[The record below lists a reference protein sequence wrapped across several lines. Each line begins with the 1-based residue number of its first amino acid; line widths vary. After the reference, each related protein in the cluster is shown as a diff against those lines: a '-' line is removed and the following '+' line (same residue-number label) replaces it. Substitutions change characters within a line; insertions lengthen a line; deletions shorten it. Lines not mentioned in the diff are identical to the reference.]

1 MGLLHGC
8 YPIATFPQLAAAF
21 FALNGAVTWAKQV
34 TDITASSALHRTT
47 APPVTCTFA
56 AVAKAQPRPP
66 PCGGFQFEKHTE
78 RPVAETARQ
87 TAESCGGR
95 IRRRGRATAHRRTG
109 IAGHES
115 LADTIPVGNH
125 FQNSISGFLRGD
137 DRTPIADV
145 TITAKSG
152 DFTGTTKSGPNGSW
166 TIGVPTQGTYQVEL
180 DESTLPE
187 GIQLAEGQENPRSVT
202 FSQTSNLS
210 VIFTFGEGI
219 VVQQQDFGQ
228 NLLNRLVAGLSF
240 GLLLALASVGLSLI
254 FGTTGLTNFAHGEMV
269 TLGAVLVFA
278 FNAMGLPFWLA
289 IILALLGGGL
299 FGYVQD
305 AGLWRPLRRRGTG
318 LVPMMIVS
326 IGLALA
332 VRYVIQFYFGGATQ
346 QLPFAQSAEIQIGP
360 VSISPNNLWSLV
372 ISAVVIAILGVILLK
387 TRLGKATRAV
397 ADNPALAA
405 ASGIDVDSVIRIVW
419 ITGGMLASLGGIL
432 WAYYRPGVTF
442 DMGSQILLLIFAGV
456 TLGGLGTVWGALIGS
471 IIVGIFVELTTV
483 FGLAAD
489 LKYVGALFIMI
500 VVLLFR
506 PQGILGRR
514 ERVG

>member
-1 MGLLHGC
+1 M
-8 YPIATFPQLAAAF
+8 
-21 FALNGAVTWAKQV
+21 GAV
-34 TDITASSALHRTT
+34 
-47 APPVTCTFA
+47 FA
-56 AVAKAQPRPP
+56 AVAALLLI
-66 PCGGFQFEKHTE
+66 
-78 RPVAETARQ
+78 VAPATHATTPSPTPSPSVSPSVSNETF
-87 TAESCGGR
+87 T
-95 IRRRGRATAHRRTG
+95 
-109 IAGHES
+109 
-115 LADTIPVGNH
+115 N
-125 FQNSISGFLRGD
+125 NISGFLRGD
-137 DRTPIADV
+137 DRTPLAGVKIAV
-145 TITAKSG
+145 KG
-152 DFTGTTKSGPNGSW
+152 DGFTGSTESSANGSW
-166 TIGVPTQGTYQVEL
+166 SIGVPTQGTYEVNL
-180 DESTLPE
+180 DESTIPD
-187 GIQLAEGQENPRSVT
+187 GRKLADGQENPRTVT

-210 VIFTFGEGI
+210 VIFAFGEGI
-219 VVQQQDFGQ
+219 VVQQQDFGK
-228 NLLNRLVAGLSF
+228 NLINRLMAGLSF
-240 GLLLALASVGLSLI
+240 GLLLALAAVGLSLI

-278 FNAMGLPFWLA
+278 FSAMNLPFWLA
-289 IILALLGGGL
+289 ILLAVLGGGL

-305 AGLWRPLRRRGTG
+305 AGLWKPLRRRGTG

-332 VRYVIQFYFGGATQ
+332 TRYAIQFYFGGATQ

-360 VSISPNNLWSLV
+360 ISISPNNLWSLL
-372 ISAVVIAILGVILLK
+372 ISAVVISVLGIVLLK

-456 TLGGLGTVWGALIGS
+456 TLGGLGTVFGALIGS
-471 IIVGIFVELTTV
+471 VIVGIFVELTTV

>member
-1 MGLLHGC
+1 MLH
-8 YPIATFPQLAAAF
+8 
-21 FALNGAVTWAKQV
+21 
-34 TDITASSALHRTT
+34 
-47 APPVTCTFA
+47 
-56 AVAKAQPRPP
+56 
-66 PCGGFQFEKHTE
+66 
-78 RPVAETARQ
+78 
-87 TAESCGGR
+87 
-95 IRRRGRATAHRRTG
+95 RRRGRLLKAVGAVFAAIITVLLVVAPASQATTP
-109 IAGHES
+109 S
-115 LADTIPVGNH
+115 PTPSPTNTV
-125 FQNSISGFLRGD
+125 FQNSISGFLRD
-137 DRTPIADV
+137 DERKPIADV
-145 TITAKSG
+145 TISAKSG
-152 DFTGTTKSGPNGSW
+152 DFTGKAKSAANGAW
-166 TIGVPTQGTYQVEL
+166 TIGVPTQGTYEVEL
-180 DESTLPE
+180 DESTLPQ
-187 GIQLAEGQENPRSVT
+187 GIKLAEGQENPRSVT

-210 VIFTFGEGI
+210 VIFAFGKGI
-219 VVQQQDFGQ
+219 VVQEQNFAQ

-269 TLGAVLVFA
+269 TLGAVVMF
-278 FNAMGLPFWLA
+278 GLSSLNFPFWLA
-289 IILALLGGGL
+289 GLLSLLFGGL
-299 FGYVQD
+299 AGYVQD
-305 AGLWRPLRRRGTG
+305 AGLWKPLRSRGTG

-332 VRYVIQFYFGGATQ
+332 VRYVIQFNFGGATQ
-346 QLPFAQSAEIQIGP
+346 QLPFAQSPEIQLGP

-372 ISAVVIAILGVILLK
+372 ISAVVIAVIGIVLLK

-405 ASGIDVDSVIRIVW
+405 ASGIDVDGVIRIVW
-419 ITGGMLASLGGIL
+419 IAGGMLAALGGIL

-456 TLGGLGTVWGALIGS
+456 TLGGLGTVFGALVGS

-500 VVLLFR
+500 IVLLFR

>member
-1 MGLLHGC
+1 VG
-8 YPIATFPQLAAAF
+8 TVFAAAA
-21 FALNGAVTWAKQV
+21 ALLLIVAP
-34 TDITASSALHRTT
+34 ASQATT
-47 APPVTCTFA
+47 PSPTPSPPSN
-56 AVAKAQPRPP
+56 Q
-66 PCGGFQFEKHTE
+66 Q
-78 RPVAETARQ
+78 
-87 TAESCGGR
+87 
-95 IRRRGRATAHRRTG
+95 
-109 IAGHES
+109 
-115 LADTIPVGNH
+115 
-125 FQNSISGFLRGD
+125 FQNTISGFLRGD
-137 DRTPIADV
+137 DRAPIPGV
-145 TITAKSG
+145 TITVRNGGFEAS
-152 DFTGTTKSGPNGSW
+152 TKSAANGSW
-166 TIGVPTQGTYQVEL
+166 SVGVPAQGTYEVEL

-187 GIQLAEGQENPRSVT
+187 GIRLAEGQENPRQVT

-210 VIFTFGEGI
+210 VIFTFGQGI
-219 VVQQQDFGQ
+219 VIQQQDFGQ

-278 FNAMGLPFWLA
+278 FNAMNLPFWLA
-289 IILALLGGGL
+289 ILLAVLGGGL

-305 AGLWRPLRRRGTG
+305 AGLWKPLRRRGTG

-332 VRYVIQFYFGGATQ
+332 VRYVIQFFFGGATQ
-346 QLPFAQSAEIQIGP
+346 QLPFAQSSEIQIGP

-372 ISAVVIAILGVILLK
+372 ISVVVIALLGIVLLK

-419 ITGGMLASLGGIL
+419 VVGGMLAALGGIL

-456 TLGGLGTVWGALIGS
+456 TLGGLGTVWGALVGS
-471 IIVGIFVELTTV
+471 VIVGIFVELTTV

>member
-1 MGLLHGC
+1 VEVLNLRRTPKGLPRKRPAGLLKAMGA
-8 YPIATFPQLAAAF
+8 IASLVLALLLAAAP
-21 FALNGAVTWAKQV
+21 
-34 TDITASSALHRTT
+34 ASQ
-47 APPVTCTFA
+47 A
-56 AVAKAQPRPP
+56 ATPSPTPP
-66 PCGGFQFEKHTE
+66 PSDQQF
-78 RPVAETARQ
+78 R
-87 TAESCGGR
+87 
-95 IRRRGRATAHRRTG
+95 
-109 IAGHES
+109 
-115 LADTIPVGNH
+115 
-125 FQNSISGFLRGD
+125 NSISGFLRD
-137 DRTPIADV
+137 DARNPLEGV
-145 TITAKSG
+145 KITAKNA
-152 DFTGTTKSGPNGSW
+152 DFTGTATSGANGSW
-166 TIGVPTQGTYQVEL
+166 RIAVPTQGSYEVEL

-187 GIQLAEGQENPRSVT
+187 GIKLAEGQSNPRTVT

-210 VIFTFGEGI
+210 VIFAFGEGI

-278 FNAMGLPFWLA
+278 FSAMNLPFWLA

-299 FGYVQD
+299 FGYAQD
-305 AGLWRPLRRRGTG
+305 AGLWRPLRRRGSG

-332 VRYVIQFYFGGATQ
+332 VRYIIQFNFGGATQ
-346 QLPFAQSAEIQIGP
+346 QLPFAQSAEIRIGP

-372 ISAVVIAILGVILLK
+372 ISAIVIALIGIVLLK

-405 ASGIDVDSVIRIVW
+405 ASGIDVDGVIRLVW
-419 ITGGMLASLGGIL
+419 IVGGVLASLGGIL

-456 TLGGLGTVWGALIGS
+456 TLGGLGTVFGALIGS
-471 IIVGIFVELTTV
+471 VIVGIFVELTTV

>member
-1 MGLLHGC
+1 MLK
-8 YPIATFPQLAAAF
+8 AV
-21 FALNGAVTWAKQV
+21 GAV
-34 TDITASSALHRTT
+34 
-47 APPVTCTFA
+47 FA
-56 AVAKAQPRPP
+56 AIITILLVVAPASQ
-66 PCGGFQFEKHTE
+66 
-78 RPVAETARQ
+78 
-87 TAESCGGR
+87 
-95 IRRRGRATAHRRTG
+95 ATTP
-109 IAGHES
+109 S
-115 LADTIPVGNH
+115 PTPSPTTTV
-125 FQNSISGFLRGD
+125 FQNSISGFLRD
-137 DRTPIADV
+137 DERKPIADV
-145 TITAKSG
+145 TITATSG
-152 DFTGTTKSGPNGSW
+152 DFTGTAKSAANGAW
-166 TIGVPTQGTYQVEL
+166 TIGVPTQGTYEVEL

-187 GIQLAEGQENPRSVT
+187 GIKLAEGQENPRSVT

-210 VIFTFGEGI
+210 VIFAFGKGI
-219 VVQQQDFGQ
+219 VIEEQNFAQ

-269 TLGAVLVFA
+269 TLGAVVMFGLS
-278 FNAMGLPFWLA
+278 AMNLPFWLA
-289 IILALLGGGL
+289 GLLALIFGGL
-299 FGYVQD
+299 AGYVQD
-305 AGLWRPLRRRGTG
+305 AGLWKPLRGRGTG

-332 VRYVIQFYFGGATQ
+332 VRYVIQFNFGGATQ
-346 QLPFAQSAEIQIGP
+346 QLPFAQSPEIQLGP
-360 VSISPNNLWSLV
+360 VSISPNNLWSLI
-372 ISAVVIAILGVILLK
+372 ISAVVIAVIGIVLLK

-405 ASGIDVDSVIRIVW
+405 ASGIDVDGVIRIVW
-419 ITGGMLASLGGIL
+419 VAGGMLAALGGIL

-456 TLGGLGTVWGALIGS
+456 TLGGLGTVFGALVGS

-500 VVLLFR
+500 IVLLFR

>member
-1 MGLLHGC
+1 MRRTPRGLLIRRPAGLLKVWGA
-8 YPIATFPQLAAAF
+8 IASAVVALLLVAAP
-21 FALNGAVTWAKQV
+21 
-34 TDITASSALHRTT
+34 ASQAGTP
-47 APPVTCTFA
+47 APT
-56 AVAKAQPRPP
+56 PP
-66 PCGGFQFEKHTE
+66 PSNQQFQ
-78 RPVAETARQ
+78 
-87 TAESCGGR
+87 
-95 IRRRGRATAHRRTG
+95 
-109 IAGHES
+109 
-115 LADTIPVGNH
+115 DT
-125 FQNSISGFLRGD
+125 ISGFLRD
-137 DRTPIADV
+137 DSRRPLEGV
-145 TITAKSG
+145 KITAKSG
-152 DFTGTTKSGPNGSW
+152 SFTGEAKSGPNGSW
-166 TIGVPTQGTYQVEL
+166 SIGVPQQGTYEIQL
-180 DESTLPE
+180 DESTLPK
-187 GIQLAEGQENPRSVT
+187 GIKLAEGQQNPRTVT

-210 VIFTFGEGI
+210 VIFAFGKGI

-269 TLGAVLVFA
+269 TLGAVLVFGFSA
-278 FNAMGLPFWLA
+278 LNLPFWLA
-289 IILALLGGGL
+289 IVLALLGGGL
-299 FGYVQD
+299 LGYVQD

-332 VRYVIQFYFGGATQ
+332 IRYIIQFYFGGATQ

-360 VSISPNNLWSLV
+360 ISISPNNLWSLV
-372 ISAVVIAILGVILLK
+372 ISAVVIALLGIVLLK

-405 ASGIDVDSVIRIVW
+405 ASGIDVDGVIRLVW
-419 ITGGMLASLGGIL
+419 IVGGVLASLGGIL

-456 TLGGLGTVWGALIGS
+456 TLGGLGTVFGALVGS

>member
-1 MGLLHGC
+1 LRSTSQGLPAARRPGLLRLVGA
-8 YPIATFPQLAAAF
+8 IGASILAILLVAAP
-21 FALNGAVTWAKQV
+21 
-34 TDITASSALHRTT
+34 ASQ
-47 APPVTCTFA
+47 A
-56 AVAKAQPRPP
+56 ASPSPTP
-66 PCGGFQFEKHTE
+66 SPSN
-78 RPVAETARQ
+78 Q
-87 TAESCGGR
+87 T
-95 IRRRGRATAHRRTG
+95 
-109 IAGHES
+109 
-115 LADTIPVGNH
+115 
-125 FQNSISGFLRGD
+125 FQNNISGFLRD
-137 DRTPIADV
+137 DARAPLANV
-145 TITAKSG
+145 TITAKGG
-152 DFTGTTKSGPNGSW
+152 DFTGTTKSAANGSW
-166 TIGVPTQGTYQVEL
+166 SIGVPQQGTYTVEL

-187 GIQLAEGQENPRSVT
+187 GITLAEGQENPREVT

-210 VIFTFGEGI
+210 VIFAFGKGI

-278 FNAMGLPFWLA
+278 FNAIGLPFWLA
-289 IILALLGGGL
+289 LILSLLGGGL
-299 FGYVQD
+299 FGYAQD
-305 AGLWRPLRRRGTG
+305 RALWRPLRRRGTG

-332 VRYVIQFYFGGATQ
+332 VRYVIQFFFGGATQ
-346 QLPFAQSAEIQIGP
+346 QLPFAQSPEIQLGP
-360 VSISPNNLWSLV
+360 VSISPNNLWSLG
-372 ISAVVIAILGVILLK
+372 ISAVVIALIGIVLLK

-405 ASGIDVDSVIRIVW
+405 ASGIDVDAVIRLVW

-442 DMGSQILLLIFAGV
+442 DMGSAILLLIFAGV
-456 TLGGLGTVWGALIGS
+456 TLGGLGTVFGALIGS

>member
-1 MGLLHGC
+1 MMGAISASVLAILL
-8 YPIATFPQLAAAF
+8 
-21 FALNGAVTWAKQV
+21 VV
-34 TDITASSALHRTT
+34 
-47 APPVTCTFA
+47 APA
-56 AVAKAQPRPP
+56 
-66 PCGGFQFEKHTE
+66 
-78 RPVAETARQ
+78 
-87 TAESCGGR
+87 
-95 IRRRGRATAHRRTG
+95 
-109 IAGHES
+109 S
-115 LADTIPVGNH
+115 LATSPSPTPSPSNTT
-125 FQNSISGFLRGD
+125 FQNNISGFLRD
-137 DRTPIADV
+137 DTRAPLANV
-145 TITAKSG
+145 TVTAKSG
-152 DFTGTTKSGPNGSW
+152 DFTGTTKSAANGSW
-166 TIGVPTQGTYQVEL
+166 NIGVPEQGTYEIEL

-187 GIQLAEGQENPRSVT
+187 GIKLADGQENPRSVT

-210 VIFTFGEGI
+210 VIFAFGKGI

-240 GLLLALASVGLSLI
+240 GLLLALAAVGLSLI

-269 TLGAVLVFA
+269 TLGAVLVFT
-278 FNAMGLPFWLA
+278 FNAVGMPFWLA
-289 IILALLGGGL
+289 IVLALLGGGL

-305 AGLWRPLRRRGTG
+305 AGLWKPLRHRGTG

-332 VRYVIQFYFGGATQ
+332 VRYIIQFNFGGATQ
-346 QLPFAQSAEIQIGP
+346 QLPFAQSPEIQLGP

-405 ASGIDVDSVIRIVW
+405 ASGIDVDNVIRIVW
-419 ITGGMLASLGGIL
+419 VAGGMLASLGGIL

-442 DMGSQILLLIFAGV
+442 DMGSQLLLLIFAGV

-483 FGLAAD
+483 VGLAAV
-489 LKYVGALFIMI
+489 LKYVGALFLLI

>member
-1 MGLLHGC
+1 M
-8 YPIATFPQLAAAF
+8 
-21 FALNGAVTWAKQV
+21 GAV
-34 TDITASSALHRTT
+34 
-47 APPVTCTFA
+47 FA
-56 AVAKAQPRPP
+56 AVAALLLI
-66 PCGGFQFEKHTE
+66 
-78 RPVAETARQ
+78 VAPATHATTPSPTPSPSVSPSVSNETF
-87 TAESCGGR
+87 T
-95 IRRRGRATAHRRTG
+95 
-109 IAGHES
+109 
-115 LADTIPVGNH
+115 N
-125 FQNSISGFLRGD
+125 NISGFLRGD
-137 DRTPIADV
+137 DRTPLAGVKIAV
-145 TITAKSG
+145 KG
-152 DFTGTTKSGPNGSW
+152 EGFTGSTESSANGSW
-166 TIGVPTQGTYQVEL
+166 SIGVPTQGTYEVNL
-180 DESTLPE
+180 DESTIPD
-187 GIQLAEGQENPRSVT
+187 GRKLADGQENPRTVT

-210 VIFTFGEGI
+210 VIFAFGEGI
-219 VVQQQDFGQ
+219 VVQQQDFGK
-228 NLLNRLVAGLSF
+228 NLINRLVAGLSF
-240 GLLLALASVGLSLI
+240 GLLLALAAVGLSLI

-278 FNAMGLPFWLA
+278 FSAMNLPFWLA
-289 IILALLGGGL
+289 ILLAVLGGGL

-305 AGLWRPLRRRGTG
+305 AGLWKPLRRRGTG

-332 VRYVIQFYFGGATQ
+332 TRYAIQFYFGGATQ

-360 VSISPNNLWSLV
+360 ISISPNNLWSLL
-372 ISAVVIAILGVILLK
+372 ISAVVISVLGVVLLR

-456 TLGGLGTVWGALIGS
+456 TLGGLGTVFGALIGS
-471 IIVGIFVELTTV
+471 VIVGIFVELTTV

>member
-1 MGLLHGC
+1 MGAISASILAILLVAA
-8 YPIATFPQLAAAF
+8 PASQATSPSPTPSPS
-21 FALNGAVTWAKQV
+21 N
-34 TDITASSALHRTT
+34 
-47 APPVTCTFA
+47 
-56 AVAKAQPRPP
+56 
-66 PCGGFQFEKHTE
+66 
-78 RPVAETARQ
+78 Q
-87 TAESCGGR
+87 T
-95 IRRRGRATAHRRTG
+95 
-109 IAGHES
+109 
-115 LADTIPVGNH
+115 
-125 FQNSISGFLRGD
+125 FQNNISGFLRD
-137 DRTPIADV
+137 DTREPLAGV
-145 TITAKSG
+145 TITATKD
-152 DFTGTTKSGPNGSW
+152 DFTGTATSSANGAW
-166 TIGVPTQGTYQVEL
+166 NIGVPEQGTYTVEL

-187 GIQLAEGQENPRSVT
+187 GIALAEGQENPRDVT

-210 VIFTFGEGI
+210 VIFAFGKGI

-278 FNAMGLPFWLA
+278 FNALGLPFWLA
-289 IILALLGGGL
+289 ILLALLGGGL
-299 FGYVQD
+299 FGYAQD
-305 AGLWRPLRRRGTG
+305 RGLWRPLRRRGTG

-346 QLPFAQSAEIQIGP
+346 QLPYAQSPEIQLGP
-360 VSISPNNLWSLV
+360 VSISPNNLWSLG
-372 ISAVVIAILGVILLK
+372 ISAVVIALIGIVLLK

-442 DMGSQILLLIFAGV
+442 DMGSAILLLIFAGV
-456 TLGGLGTVWGALIGS
+456 TLGGLGTVFGALIGS

>member
-1 MGLLHGC
+1 LRSTPRGLLHHRRVGLLK
-8 YPIATFPQLAAAF
+8 AV
-21 FALNGAVTWAKQV
+21 GAV
-34 TDITASSALHRTT
+34 
-47 APPVTCTFA
+47 FA
-56 AVAKAQPRPP
+56 AILAILLVVAPASQ
-66 PCGGFQFEKHTE
+66 
-78 RPVAETARQ
+78 
-87 TAESCGGR
+87 
-95 IRRRGRATAHRRTG
+95 ATTPSPTPSPANTQ
-109 IAGHES
+109 
-115 LADTIPVGNH
+115 
-125 FQNSISGFLRGD
+125 FQNTISGFLRD
-137 DRTPIADV
+137 DERRPIPDV
-145 TITAKSG
+145 SITAKSG
-152 DFTGTTKSGPNGSW
+152 EFTGTAKSAANGAWS
-166 TIGVPTQGTYQVEL
+166 IGVPTQGTYEIEL

-187 GIQLAEGQENPRSVT
+187 GIKLAEGQENPRTVT

-210 VIFTFGEGI
+210 VIFAFGKGI
-219 VVQQQDFGQ
+219 VVQEQNFAQ

-269 TLGAVLVFA
+269 TLGAVVMFGLS
-278 FNAMGLPFWLA
+278 AMNLPFWLA
-289 IILALLGGGL
+289 GLLALLIGGL
-299 FGYVQD
+299 SGYIQD
-305 AGLWRPLRRRGTG
+305 AGLWKPLRARGTG

-332 VRYVIQFYFGGATQ
+332 ARYVIQFNFGGATQ
-346 QLPFAQSAEIQIGP
+346 QLPFAQSPEIQLGP
-360 VSISPNNLWSLV
+360 VSISPNNLWSLT
-372 ISAVVIAILGVILLK
+372 ISAVVIVLIGIVLLK

-419 ITGGMLASLGGIL
+419 VAGGMLAALGGIL

-456 TLGGLGTVWGALIGS
+456 TLGGLGTVFGALVGS

-500 VVLLFR
+500 IVLLFR